1 MNVLNVFKLNP
12 LLANVP
18 ILYPYNLCFSGDFT
32 GRKMG
37 ALAKNRLNIKAPEKA
52 THQTPY

>member
-12 LLANVP
+12 LLATVP
-18 ILYPYNLCFSGDFT
+18 ILYPYNLWFSGDFT

>member
-1 MNVLNVFKLNP
+1 MNVLNVFKINP

-18 ILYPYNLCFSGDFT
+18 ILYLWFSGDFT